1 MHAGGGEV
9 TGQPP
14 VGSSQDADPGNA
26 DSGNADLSRAP
37 AARRRSATV
46 WAALAWL
53 VLLGL
58 WKASLALYFF
68 SGTIRHDQVH
78 VGSVPGYLWVI
89 FALLVA
95 AAVLDVVMG
104 VLIFRGVRWAWG
116 ATLVVVAVGYA
127 PGLSGLSANPSAGA
141 RAADV
146 AIVVAVLLAV
156 ANRAVRDWCRPPAAR
171 DAPGE

>member
-1 MHAGGGEV
+1 MV
-9 TGQPP
+9 
-14 VGSSQDADPGNA
+14 
-26 DSGNADLSRAP
+26 R
-37 AARRRSATV
+37 
-46 WAALAWL
+46 AALVCL

-78 VGSVPGYLWVI
+78 VGGVPGYHWAI

-95 AAVLDVVMG
+95 AAALDVVMG
-104 VLIFRGVRWAWG
+104 VLIFRGVRWAWS
-116 ATLVVVAVGYA
+116 ATLFVVAVGYA
-127 PGLSGLSANPSAGA
+127 PGLSGLSASPSAGA

-156 ANRAVRDWCRPPAAR
+156 SNRAVRDWCRPQVAR